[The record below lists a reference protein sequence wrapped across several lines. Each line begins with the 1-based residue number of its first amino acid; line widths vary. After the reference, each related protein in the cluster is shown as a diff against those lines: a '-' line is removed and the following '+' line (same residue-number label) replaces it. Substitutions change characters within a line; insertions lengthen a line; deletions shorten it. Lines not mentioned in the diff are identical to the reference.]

1 MACAIGI
8 RFVPLN
14 LQLQRLGA
22 GVKLQQSAS
31 GSRMSASGQKLT
43 SGSLAGMSAKCHKQT
58 LEQASEMS
66 ALPTKA
72 DMRLA
77 IQKCPLSAK
86 SRTLPS
92 QSCPPQSNAPLAGE

>member
-1 MACAIGI
+1 LAEFGSNEMTAKVSATACA
-8 RFVPLN
+8 N
-14 LQLQRLGA
+14 A
-22 GVKLQQSAS
+22 
-31 GSRMSASGQKLT
+31 MSALG
-43 SGSLAGMSAKCHKQT
+43 HKQT

-86 SRTLPS
+86 SRRDDRVPTMAPDRTPLP
-92 QSCPPQSNAPLAGE
+92 PVLAEQALRLFG